1 MVISPDSVYPP
12 GRKLMP
18 PKRVEIKA
26 SGELRKVM
34 GLHFEEIRQAAEEG
48 KGKVAWCTSVGPA
61 ELLHAFGFRVYFP
74 ENHGAILGTSR
85 ASADFIPLANAA
97 GYSPEICSYLTS
109 DIGGYLKKET
119 PLKKL
124 YGFKAI
130 PKPDVLV
137 YNTNQ
142 CRDVQDWFS
151 FYQREFNVPLV
162 GISTPHP
169 VPALEESHIKGVES
183 QIEALVEPLEKV
195 AGTKLDLAALK
206 KAVALSRECT
216 DLWNDVL
223 RTGSAVPSPLTFF
236 DECIQM
242 GPAVVMRGRQEAVD
256 YYKLLLAE
264 MKERV
269 KDHVAAV
276 EGEKLRLYWDGMPVW
291 GRLRDLSEQF
301 ASLRACVVVSTYCN
315 SWIFDE
321 LDASR
326 PFHSMAKAYTKLF
339 INRTEQVKQEYI
351 RRLVRDFKADGI
363 IFHDSKTCPN
373 NANSRY
379 GMPQRLSKEGIPTLV
394 INGDLCDLRFYSD
407 VQVRTSIEAF
417 AEQLSEK

>member
-1 MVISPDSVYPP
+1 
-12 GRKLMP
+12 MP
-18 PKRVEIKA
+18 SKRVEIKA
-26 SGELRKVM
+26 SSELRKVM
-34 GLHFEEIRQAAEEG
+34 ALHFEEIRQAAEEG

-61 ELLHAFGFRVYFP
+61 ELLQAFGFRVYFP
-74 ENHGAILGTSR
+74 ENHGAMLGTSR
-85 ASADFIPLANAA
+85 ASADFIPAATAA

-109 DIGGYLKKET
+109 DIGGYLKKDT

-124 YGFKAI
+124 YGFKGI

-169 VPALEESHIKGVES
+169 VPALEERHIKGVES

-195 AGTKLDLAALK
+195 AKTKLDPAALR

-223 RTGSAVPSPLTFF
+223 RTGTAVPSPLTFF

-264 MKERV
+264 MKARV
-269 KDHVAAV
+269 KDGVAAV

-301 ASLRACVVVSTYCN
+301 TNLRACVVVSTYCN

-321 LDASR
+321 LDASK
-326 PFHSMAKAYTKLF
+326 PFYSMAKAYTKLF
-339 INRTEQVKQEYI
+339 INRTEQVKEEYI
-351 RRLVRDFKADGI
+351 RRLVRDFKAHGI
-363 IFHDSKTCPN
+363 LFHDSKTCPN

>member
-1 MVISPDSVYPP
+1 
-12 GRKLMP
+12 MP

-34 GLHFEEIRQAAEEG
+34 ALHFEEIRQAAEDG

-61 ELLHAFGFRVYFP
+61 ELLHGFGFRVYFP

-85 ASADFIPLANAA
+85 ASADFIPAATAA

-124 YGFKAI
+124 YGFKGI

-195 AGTKLDLAALK
+195 AGTKLDLAAFK

-269 KDHVAAV
+269 KDRVAAV

-339 INRTEQVKQEYI
+339 INRTEQVKEEYI

-407 VQVRTSIEAF
+407 VQVKTSIEAF

>member
-1 MVISPDSVYPP
+1 VPA
-12 GRKLMP
+12 
-18 PKRVEIKA
+18 KRVEIKA
-26 SGELRKVM
+26 SGALKQVM
-34 GLHFEEIRQAAEEG
+34 ALHFEEIRQAAEER

-85 ASADFIPLANAA
+85 SSADFIPAATAA

-124 YGFKAI
+124 YGFKGI
-130 PKPDVLV
+130 PRPDVLV

-151 FYQREFNVPLV
+151 FYQREFNVPLM

-169 VPALEESHIKGVES
+169 VPALEERHIKGVES
-183 QIEALVEPLEKV
+183 QIAALVEPLEKV
-195 AGTKLDLAALK
+195 VGTKLDMAQLR

-216 DLWNDVL
+216 DLWNEVL
-223 RTGSAVPSPLTFF
+223 RTGTAVPSPLTFF
-236 DECIQM
+236 DACIHM
-242 GPAVVMRGRQEAVD
+242 GPAVVMRGRPEAVD
-256 YYKLLLAE
+256 YYKLLLDE
-264 MKERV
+264 MKARV
-269 KDHVAAV
+269 KDGVAAV

-301 ASLRACVVVSTYCN
+301 SSLRVCLVVSTYCN

-321 LDASR
+321 LDPSR
-326 PFHSMAKAYTKLF
+326 PFYSMAKAYTKLF

-417 AEQLSEK
+417 AEQLLEK

>member
-34 GLHFEEIRQAAEEG
+34 GHHFEEIRQAAEEG

-85 ASADFIPLANAA
+85 ASADFIPAATAA

-124 YGFKAI
+124 YGFKGI

-195 AGTKLDLAALK
+195 AGTKLDLAAFR

-269 KDHVAAV
+269 KDRVAAV

-379 GMPQRLSKEGIPTLV
+379 GMPQRLAKEGIPTLV